1 VSKIIRFQPKIGAGD
16 QTKGLCQNKKT
27 DLTSRISY
35 NIALSFL
42 ISPFDNFKLDWIGT
56 VLYTWSFFIASA
68 VFLIGIIYR
77 TIGFFRLTI
86 GPDGSEFT
94 TADRIKAFLSGLFGI
109 LVSPARIFCF
119 FKTVILDVVLQ
130 LPLMRQDSLKWFMH
144 ICIFWGFAGL
154 FFFHALDGYVS
165 EVIFSDYL
173 PTLNP
178 YMALRNMAGVMVM
191 VGVAIAV
198 YRRKTH
204 FRLKQISTQPDYLAI
219 ALLALIM
226 ISGFGL
232 EATKIISS
240 GVFDDMVEE
249 YGAMDY
255 DEELPAL
262 KAVWQEEFNVHF
274 PGETIQVTPE
284 IMEEGWI
291 INEDNC
297 AACHSNPRWAF
308 VSYPVSI
315 AMKPFAGFF
324 NRNRLDSLILTIH
337 FLSCFFALAYLPF
350 SKFLHILTTPV
361 SLLISGLAGQ
371 QLKRDENKATRR
383 AFDLSACTQCGTCTS
398 HCAVGPLFEIFD
410 NQWVFPS
417 ERVTRIRE
425 SAWGRPM
432 DTELRDAFSHGSF
445 ICTMC
450 NKCSQVCPAG
460 LDLQDI
466 WMATRKRLEEKFL
479 PDPVVRI
486 RELLKENKAKEAGL
500 ETPVVL
506 KPGKNP
512 VVKAL
517 KKSFQS
523 TTFSQCYTCLTCTN
537 SCPVTGVTGDLR
549 QFGSAPHQVI
559 HALVLGQTDLAK
571 DAAIVWDC
579 LTCYKCQENCPQ
591 GVRITDIFYQLKNMV
606 YHQEFGI

>member
-1 VSKIIRFQPKIGAGD
+1 MP
-16 QTKGLCQNKKT
+16 LY
-27 DLTSRISY
+27 DLLTG
-35 NIALSFL
+35 
-42 ISPFDNFKLDWIGT
+42 PM
-56 VLYTWSFFIASA
+56 LYTWSFFIASA
-68 VFLIGIIYR
+68 VFFIGIIYR
-77 TIGFFRLTI
+77 IIGFFRLTI
-86 GPDGSEFT
+86 GPDRTGFT
-94 TADRIKAFLSGLFGI
+94 MGGRIKAFLSGLFGI
-109 LVSPARIFCF
+109 LVSPVRIFRF
-119 FKTVILDVVLQ
+119 FKTIILDVVLQ
-130 LPLMRQDSLKWFMH
+130 VPLMRQDLLKWFMH
-144 ICIFWGFAGL
+144 IGIFWGFAGL
-154 FFFHALDGYVS
+154 FFFHALEDYVS
-165 EVIFSDYL
+165 VVIFSDYL
-173 PTLNP
+173 STLNP
-178 YMALRNMAGVMVM
+178 FMILRNIGGVMVM
-191 VGVAIAV
+191 AGLVIAV
-198 YRRKTH
+198 YRRKTQ
-204 FRLKQISTQPDYLAI
+204 FRLKQISRRPDYLAI
-219 ALLALIM
+219 ALLAVIM

-249 YGAMDY
+249 YGSLDY

-274 PGETIQVTPE
+274 PGETIEVTPE

-297 AACHSNPRWAF
+297 AACHANPRWAF

-315 AMKPFAGFF
+315 AMKPVAGFF
-324 NRNRLDSLILTIH
+324 NRNRLDLLILKIH
-337 FLSCFFALAYLPF
+337 FLSCFIALAYLPF

-361 SLLISGLAGQ
+361 SLIVSGLAGQ
-371 QLKRDENKATRR
+371 QVKRDENKATRR

-398 HCAVGPLFEIFD
+398 QCAVGPLYEILD

-432 DTELRDAFSHGSF
+432 DRESREAFSQGSF
-445 ICTMC
+445 LCTMC
-450 NKCSQVCPAG
+450 NKCSQICPAG

-466 WMATRKRLEEKFL
+466 WRATRGQLAEESL
-479 PDPVVRI
+479 PDPVIRI
-486 RELLKENKAKEAGL
+486 RALRKKQMPEKTGSEP
-500 ETPVVL
+500 PVVI

-512 VVKAL
+512 VAESL
-517 KKSFQS
+517 KKSLQGA
-523 TTFSQCYTCLTCTN
+523 TFSQCYTCLTCTN
-537 SCPVTGVTGDLR
+537 SCPVVDITGEIREL
-549 QFGSAPHQVI
+549 GSAPHQVI

-571 DAAIVWDC
+571 DASIVWNC